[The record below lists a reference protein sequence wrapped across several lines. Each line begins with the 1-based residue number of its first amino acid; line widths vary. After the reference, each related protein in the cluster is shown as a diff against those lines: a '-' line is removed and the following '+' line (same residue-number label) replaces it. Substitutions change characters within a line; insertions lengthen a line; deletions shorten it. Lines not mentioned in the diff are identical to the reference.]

1 MGHIVSER
9 HTLGVRDIVGA
20 KYFGVEENLPQR
32 PHTEAGMRGLKRVMP
47 PI

>member
-1 MGHIVSER
+1 MGRIVSEI

-32 PHTEAGMRGLKRVMP
+32 PHTEVGMRGLKRVVSL
-47 PI
+47 I